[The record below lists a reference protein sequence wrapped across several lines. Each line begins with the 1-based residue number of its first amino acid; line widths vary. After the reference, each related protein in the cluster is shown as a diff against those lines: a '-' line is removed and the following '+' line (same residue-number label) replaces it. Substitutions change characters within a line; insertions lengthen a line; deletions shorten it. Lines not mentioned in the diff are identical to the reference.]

1 MCKKEL
7 AAFAAN
13 LCAQFN
19 GFDQEIVDKVPYMM
33 QCFASYE
40 NPQGCDLPE
49 NKETEQCQKFNQITG
64 SFYEGK
70 FSKSKVFYPRG
81 GLETIEDYYWFS
93 KIISG
98 DETLLQNPNQAIA
111 NEETWWLTTIYKWMI

>member
-1 MCKKEL
+1 
-7 AAFAAN
+7 
-13 LCAQFN
+13 
-19 GFDQEIVDKVPYMM
+19 MM